1 MVPAAA
7 AAIYAGASLLGAGGQ
22 AYAQGKQNKKTR
34 QWNEAMYHT
43 QRKDA
48 LSDWNLQNEYNS
60 PAAQMQRFK
69 DAGLNPNLI
78 YGQSN
83 EAGGIRSA
91 EKGSWNPQAP
101 DVKDI
106 VPNAV
111 NAYQNQKMFELNSN
125 QTAKQ
130 IELMEKEGNIKD
142 ATALAI
148 ALGIQD
154 KTYDLQYKQQINPVK
169 MDTARAKLDQIDW
182 QTHELIQ
189 KINIGKE
196 KWEIDKVKAQQSIT
210 NMIEQV
216 RASEQGRKLS
226 EMNMQKIEQEI
237 KNLATQGDLLQY
249 QKNIEAILSQAGFK
263 SSDNF
268 VIKLLT
274 MAADKFGKKK

>member
-1 MVPAAA
+1 MPFPVAAA
-7 AAIYAGASLLGAGGQ
+7 VAAGASLLGAGGQ
-22 AYAQGKQNKKTR
+22 MAATGKMNKKTR

-43 QRKDA
+43 QRADA
-48 LSDWNLQNEYNS
+48 LKDWNLQNEYNS
-60 PAAQMQRFK
+60 PAAQMERFRA
-69 DAGLNPNLI
+69 AGLNPNLI

-83 EAGGIRSA
+83 EAGGIRSS

-106 VPNAV
+106 GPNAV
-111 NAYQNQKMFELNSN
+111 QAYQNQKMFELNTN

-154 KTYDLQYKQQINPVK
+154 KTYDLEYKRQINPVK

-182 QTHELIQ
+182 QTHDLIQ
-189 KINIGKE
+189 KINIGRE
-196 KWEIDKVKAQQSIT
+196 KWQIDKVKAQQSIA

-216 RASEQGRKLS
+216 KASEQGRKLS
-226 EMNMQKIEQEI
+226 EVHMKKLEQEI

-249 QKNIEAILSQAGFK
+249 QKNIESILSQAGFK
-263 SSDNF
+263 STDNF

-274 MAADKFGKKK
+274 MAAEKFGQKK